1 MGIMSFG
8 DNPEVI
14 IEGIGRWMMMI
25 MMITGQIQGI
35 GIIGILVLDGTM
47 MIMNLEGVIGRITK
61 NQVPEDTNAIT
72 DKPTTLNSRTT
83 PDPDRTDTKATEMT
97 KIKKCP
103 LFYITY
109 TTKFMLYLETKLIIV
124 FVRLLKV
131 M

>member
-1 MGIMSFG
+1 MSFG
-8 DNPEVI
+8 DNREVI
-14 IEGIGRWMMMI
+14 IEGIGLWMMMS
-25 MMITGQIQGI
+25 MMTTGQVQCI
-35 GIIGILVLDGTM
+35 GIIGIVVLDGTM
-47 MIMNLEGVIGRITK
+47 MTMNLEGVIGRITK
-61 NQVPEDTNAIT
+61 IQVPEDTNVIT

-103 LFYITY
+103 FFYITY